1 MLTNAD
7 IVWLQAALAAVRARH
22 QSKSSCGGA
31 ERSAFPA
38 LEQRSAPKL
47 CERQAA
53 RVTVS
58 HD

>member
-22 QSKSSCGGA
+22 QSKSSFGGA
-31 ERSAFPA
+31 ERSAFTA
-38 LEQRSAPKL
+38 LEQRGAPKL

-53 RVTVS
+53 RVAAT